1 MKKINNKKGFTLIE
15 VLLYTAIFA
24 IVAGLTTGIL
34 LTVTQVQQRESAS
47 AEVTGQL
54 NFVMQRLRQIVSES
68 SNIEIEAGITTST
81 LKLRMKDT
89 AKDPT
94 CLSLVSGVIKLAEGP
109 GTNPNECT
117 TTTSD
122 LTSNRVIVDTL
133 NFKKFTQYPG
143 HDTLSLDIQ
152 MTYNSQNPKS
162 RVQRTLSSAIARV
175 SAATFD
181 SDVVPGGVYNYTLGQ
196 AGAPWQKVIMA
207 DGTAANPSYTFGSNT
222 GLGLFAA
229 SSTTI
234 LGFTTAG
241 AERMRIDAS
250 GNVGIGTTEPG
261 NKLHIASGQNDGIR
275 VGPGPLIGGVST
287 EITANELIQLEL
299 NYDRLGAQ
307 NTGYWGGAF
316 TIDTRSANDLFHWR
330 ARDTTGVEA
339 QLVTISRTGNVG
351 IGTTA
356 PASKLDVNG
365 QITISGGEAT
375 TYGLKALR
383 LPTGISNIDAGLSVR
398 FATGES
404 IVQFG
409 NNLFSGYTG
418 AVDSDKAG
426 VMVRLDTRNAAGSTT
441 YSSSAY
447 TLFQI
452 QTRAAGVVDTHTVP
466 FQLRAAPTGSF
477 IMDSEG
483 DIGLG
488 GLPGTAKLYVNG
500 NVGIGTT
507 GPAYQLELSTDSAA
521 KPGTNTWTVVSDARI
536 KTDIRPF
543 TDGLN
548 TILGINPVL
557 YKYNGKGGFIADGKD
572 YIGVIAQDVQK
583 VAPYT
588 VNSYYD
594 KLNPADATSIEL
606 LNFNSG
612 DLTFTTINA
621 IKELNN
627 KIEALRLEN
636 EALKKRIEILET
648 R

>member
-1 MKKINNKKGFTLIE
+1 MRIYG
-15 VLLYTAIFA
+15 
-24 IVAGLTTGIL
+24 
-34 LTVTQVQQRESAS
+34 
-47 AEVTGQL
+47 
-54 NFVMQRLRQIVSES
+54 
-68 SNIEIEAGITTST
+68 
-81 LKLRMKDT
+81 
-89 AKDPT
+89 
-94 CLSLVSGVIKLAEGP
+94 
-109 GTNPNECT
+109 
-117 TTTSD
+117 
-122 LTSNRVIVDTL
+122 
-133 NFKKFTQYPG
+133 
-143 HDTLSLDIQ
+143 
-152 MTYNSQNPKS
+152 
-162 RVQRTLSSAIARV
+162 
-175 SAATFD
+175 
-181 SDVVPGGVYNYTLGQ
+181 GGVQPNMY
-196 AGAPWQKVIMA
+196 
-207 DGTAANPSYTFGSNT
+207 
-222 GLGLFAA
+222 
-229 SSTTI
+229 
-234 LGFTTAG
+234 LGFTYGGAPTTALM
-241 AERMRIDAS
+241 AITQS
-250 GNVGIGTTEPG
+250 GNVGIGTT
-261 NKLHIASGQNDGIR
+261 
-275 VGPGPLIGGVST
+275 T
-287 EITANELIQLEL
+287 
-299 NYDRLGAQ
+299 
-307 NTGYWGGAF
+307 
-316 TIDTRSANDLFHWR
+316 
-330 ARDTTGVEA
+330 
-339 QLVTISRTGNVG
+339 
-351 IGTTA
+351 
-356 PASKLDVNG
+356 PASVLDVNG

-375 TYGLKALR
+375 AYGLKALR

>member
-15 VLLYTAIFA
+15 ILLYTAIFA

-250 GNVGIGTTEPG
+250 GNVGIGTTAPEA
-261 NKLHIASGQNDGIR
+261 KLHVSDADASPYVVVENTESSAARYPGFRVISYKGTAAGHTWIAQQAAGGTKADPVALNPGDGVGGFGFYAHDGTAFKDVARIH
-275 VGPGPLIGGVST
+275 VNTGPNFGPGDQEGYFRFMTGDGASYA
-287 EITANELIQLEL
+287 ERMRIT
-299 NYDRLGAQ
+299 
-307 NTGYWGGAF
+307 
-316 TIDTRSANDLFHWR
+316 H
-330 ARDTTGVEA
+330 
-339 QLVTISRTGNVG
+339 TGNVG
-351 IGTTA
+351 IGTTEPGA
-356 PASKLDVNG
+356 KLEVAGYIKATVPAFSVWQNG
-365 QITISGGEAT
+365 MASPG
-375 TYGLKALR
+375 
-383 LPTGISNIDAGLSVR
+383 
-398 FATGES
+398 
-404 IVQFG
+404 
-409 NNLFSGYTG
+409 
-418 AVDSDKAG
+418 
-426 VMVRLDTRNAAGSTT
+426 AGSTVT
-441 YSSSAY
+441 YNS
-447 TLFQI
+447 TILNTGNMNLTTGLFTAPVAGIYHFTFSGFRQD
-452 QTRAAGVVDTHTVP
+452 AAGTTSIV
-466 FQLRAAPTGSF
+466 F
-477 IMDSEG
+477 I
-483 DIGLG
+483 
-488 GLPGTAKLYVNG
+488 VNG
-500 NVGIGTT
+500 VAQSQRSYT
-507 GPAYQLELSTDSAA
+507 
-521 KPGTNTWTVVSDARI
+521 SDASNNYS
-536 KTDIRPF
+536 P
-543 TDGLN
+543 LN
-548 TILGINPVL
+548 LATTRRMAAG
-557 YKYNGKGGFIADGKD
+557 DT
-572 YIGVIAQDVQK
+572 IGVYVQNG
-583 VAPYT
+583 ALHGNYT
-588 VNSYYD
+588 S
-594 KLNPADATSIEL
+594 E
-606 LNFNSG
+606 FSG
-612 DLTFTTINA
+612 FLVTA
-621 IKELNN
+621 E
-627 KIEALRLEN
+627 
-636 EALKKRIEILET
+636 
-648 R
+648 